1 MTGFSLQ
8 QKLYLGHIG
17 GGAFN
22 EDILCL
28 KSDFWMIPWKTK
40 DRRVHYSLHK
50 IKINNTEIQ
59 NQALLPLIMGGIERT
74 TPLLS

>member
-28 KSDFWMIPWKTK
+28 KSDF
-40 DRRVHYSLHK
+40 
-50 IKINNTEIQ
+50 
-59 NQALLPLIMGGIERT
+59 
-74 TPLLS
+74 